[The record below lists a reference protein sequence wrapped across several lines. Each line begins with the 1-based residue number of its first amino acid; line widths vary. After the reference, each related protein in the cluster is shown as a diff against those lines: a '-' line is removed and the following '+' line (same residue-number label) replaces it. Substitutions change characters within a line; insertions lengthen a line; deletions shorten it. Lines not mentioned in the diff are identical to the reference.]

1 MQQQEFRYI
10 YSAKE
15 QEEVKKIRQKYLPQ
29 EEDKLERLR
38 RLDAS
43 AATKAARAAISMGV
57 VGALVMGTGMSL
69 VMSDFSQ
76 IVGLSG
82 NMGMLAGI
90 CIGFAGI
97 VLVALAYPV
106 YQRTIKRE
114 RERLAPEILRLTEEL
129 MQ

>member
-1 MQQQEFRYI
+1 MQQQEFRYT

-38 RLDAS
+38 RLDAG

-69 VMSDFSQ
+69 VMSDFSR

-82 NMGMLAGI
+82 KTGMLAGV
-90 CIGFAGI
+90 CTGMAGI
-97 VLVALAYPV
+97 GLIALAYPV
-106 YQRTIKRE
+106 YRRTIKRE
-114 RERLAPEILRLTEEL
+114 REKLAPEILRLTEEL